1 MIISTYI
8 IVLLIGIVLLFC
20 VLLIKGRAGLNNF
33 ILRKL
38 SVAFIALALLSLLFF
53 TFYNEYLLNREI
65 DNLKRVNDSL
75 TINNN
80 TIDSLLTEVGGKDVL
95 IDSLARKNSV
105 IEKILSSIKSYQ
117 KISGTGKDR
126 KIIEKAEV
134 NLGHS
139 EQEILKVESYNE
151 IIKKSEVEGA
161 LSKGFVFSGE
171 TNYFIF
177 FPPKET
183 IGSYIDFSL
192 KFLDDKV
199 LSSIAIIYIEIVR
212 VDDNGQYIQ
221 LFSSFYKPQTGL
233 NNFKVNN
240 YLKQKGTRMMVG
252 FFWKKEFGIKDSPRY
267 EKKTYI
273 LTP

>member
-20 VLLIKGRAGLNNF
+20 VLLIKGRAGLNNS

-38 SVAFIALALLSLLFF
+38 SVPLIALALFSLLVFA
-53 TFYNEYLLNREI
+53 FYNDYLLNKEI

-75 TINNN
+75 TINHN

-95 IDSLARKNSV
+95 IDSLARKNNE
-105 IEKILSSIKSYQ
+105 IEKILNSVKSYQ
-117 KISGTGKDR
+117 KITGTGRDR

-134 NLGHS
+134 NLDYS
-139 EQEILKVESYNE
+139 EQEIQKAKTYNE

-161 LSKGFVFSGE
+161 LSKGFAFSGD
-171 TNYFIF
+171 TDYFIF
-177 FPPKET
+177 YPPRET
-183 IGSYIDFSL
+183 TGSYLDFSL

-199 LSSIAIIYIEIVR
+199 LDSIAVIYLEIVS
-212 VDDNGQYIQ
+212 VDDKRHFNQ
-221 LFSSFYKPQTGL
+221 LFSSYYKPQPGL
-233 NNFKVNN
+233 NNFKVYN

-252 FFWKKEFGIKDSPRY
+252 FFWKNEFGVKDTPRY

-273 LTP
+273 MTP